1 MCAARK
7 AIHSVGE
14 SPTRGVAQLAAVVLS
29 GVSKEVTRETE
40 ARTYKSRR
48 PGRDIKAEVGG
59 PGDERWMGP
68 QHEVNT
74 AASLFR
80 PTQSS
85 GNGVLSATVGMRVPS
100 FYIGDEGQ
108 CGCGRSWACARN
120 QPSGVGVAATS
131 KGWMV
136 KAGKGSHP

>member
-1 MCAARK
+1 VGAARK
-7 AIHSVGE
+7 AIHPVGE

-29 GVSKEVTRETE
+29 GVSKEVTREAE

-48 PGRDIKAEVGG
+48 PGIDRDAEVGG
-59 PGDERWMGP
+59 PGDEQWMGP

-74 AASLFR
+74 AASLSR

-85 GNGVLSATVGMRVPS
+85 GNGVLSATVGARVPS
-100 FYIGDEGQ
+100 LSTGDEGQ
-108 CGCGRSWACARN
+108 RGCGRSWACARN